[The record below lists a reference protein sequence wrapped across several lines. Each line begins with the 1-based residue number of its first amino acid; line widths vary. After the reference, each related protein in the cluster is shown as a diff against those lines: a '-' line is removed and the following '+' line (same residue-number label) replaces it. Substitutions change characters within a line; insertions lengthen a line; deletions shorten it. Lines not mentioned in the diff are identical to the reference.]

1 MRDASR
7 IFGAHAAHLR
17 RCDLRSSLT
26 HPRMRAL
33 RCSAAPLGPPRRS
46 RGRDPWTPNLSAGP
60 PTTPP
65 LPVNVAIVGP
75 AGSGKTTLFNALT
88 GGRGADGVGMV
99 DVPDERLDRLAA
111 AVKPLKTT
119 AAQVRVEDTPPGSRA
134 QRVAFARQADVL
146 VKVARCFGPDPDPAA
161 ELEEFAL
168 DLVLADLASV
178 ERRLEIVAKEAR
190 AGKKDAQAEHDV
202 LTVAKEHLDGGKVL
216 RTLTLEPDQRALL
229 MGVFPVTMKPAVYV
243 ANAADELLPGGGEP
257 AARVVKLAKAEGA
270 PAIVLSTRLE
280 AELGEL
286 DPSEQ
291 AEMRAGYGIDE
302 SGLGRIARAVW
313 ETGGLIT
320 YFTAGE
326 PEVRA
331 WPCER
336 DAPAPIAASKIHT
349 DFEKHF
355 IRAEVTS
362 VDELVDA
369 GSMDALRA
377 AGKLRVEGR
386 EYRVKDGDVVFFRVG
401 R

>member
-1 MRDASR
+1 
-7 IFGAHAAHLR
+7 
-17 RCDLRSSLT
+17 
-26 HPRMRAL
+26 
-33 RCSAAPLGPPRRS
+33 
-46 RGRDPWTPNLSAGP
+46 
-60 PTTPP
+60 

-75 AGSGKTTLFNALT
+75 AGAGKTTLFNALT
-88 GGRGADGVGMV
+88 AGRGADGVGMV
-99 DVPDERLDRLAA
+99 DVPDERLTRLAD

-146 VKVARCFGPDPDPAA
+146 VKVARCFGPEPDPAA

-178 ERRLEIVAKEAR
+178 EKRIDVVAKEAR
-190 AGKKDAQAEHDV
+190 AGKKDAQAEQEI
-202 LTVAKEHLDGGKVL
+202 LTLAKNHLDAGQQL
-216 RTLTLEPDQRALL
+216 RTLRLEPDQRALL
-229 MGVFPVTMKPAVYV
+229 LGIFPVTLKPAVYV
-243 ANAADELLPGGGEP
+243 ANAADELLPGGGDP
-257 AARVVKLAKAEGA
+257 AARVARLAAAEGA
-270 PAIVLSTRLE
+270 PVIILSARLE
-280 AELGEL
+280 SELGEL
-286 DPSEQ
+286 DPAEQ

-313 ETGGLIT
+313 EAGGLIT

-362 VDELVDA
+362 VDELVAA

-377 AGKLRVEGR
+377 AGKLRIEGR

>member
-1 MRDASR
+1 M
-7 IFGAHAAHLR
+7 
-17 RCDLRSSLT
+17 
-26 HPRMRAL
+26 
-33 RCSAAPLGPPRRS
+33 
-46 RGRDPWTPNLSAGP
+46 
-60 PTTPP
+60 
-65 LPVNVAIVGP
+65 PVNVAIVGP
-75 AGSGKTTLFNALT
+75 AGAGKTTLFNALT
-88 GGRGADGVGMV
+88 AGRGADGVGMV
-99 DVPDERLDRLAA
+99 DIPDERLARLAE
-111 AVKPLKTT
+111 AVNPAKVTP
-119 AAQVRVEDTPPGSRA
+119 AQVRVEDTPPGSRA

-146 VKVARCFGPDPDPAA
+146 LKVASCFGPDPDPAA

-178 ERRLEIVAKEAR
+178 ERRLEVVAKEAR
-190 AGKKDAQAEHDV
+190 AGKKDAQAESDV
-202 LTVAKEHLDGGKVL
+202 LNASKAHLDAGKQL
-216 RTLTLEPDQRALL
+216 RTLHLEPDQRNLL
-229 MGVFPVTMKPAVYV
+229 LGIFPVTLKPAVYV
-243 ANAADELLPGGGEP
+243 ANAEEKLLPQGGEP
-257 AARVVKLAKAEGA
+257 AAKVNKLADAESA
-270 PAIVLSTRLE
+270 PSIVLSARLE
-280 AELGEL
+280 AELAEL

-291 AEMRAGYGIDE
+291 AEMRAGYDIDE

-313 ETGGLIT
+313 EAGGLIT

-362 VDELVDA
+362 VDELVAA

-386 EYRVKDGDVVFFRVG
+386 EYRVKDGDVIFFRIG

>member
-1 MRDASR
+1 
-7 IFGAHAAHLR
+7 
-17 RCDLRSSLT
+17 
-26 HPRMRAL
+26 
-33 RCSAAPLGPPRRS
+33 
-46 RGRDPWTPNLSAGP
+46 
-60 PTTPP
+60 

-75 AGSGKTTLFNALT
+75 AGAGKTALFNALT
-88 GGRGADGVGMV
+88 AGRGADGVGMV
-99 DVPDERLDRLAA
+99 DVPDGRLTRLAE
-111 AVKPLKTT
+111 AVKPLKVTP
-119 AAQVRVEDTPPGSRA
+119 AQVRVEDTPPGSRA
-134 QRVAFARQADVL
+134 QRVAFARQSDVL
-146 VKVARCFGPDPDPAA
+146 VKVARCFGPQPDPVA

-178 ERRLEIVAKEAR
+178 ERRIEVVAKESR
-190 AGKKDAQAEHDV
+190 AGKKDAQAEQEI
-202 LTVAKEHLDGGKVL
+202 LTTAKEHLDAGRPL
-216 RTLTLEPDQRALL
+216 RTMKLEPDQRAILL
-229 MGVFPVTMKPAVYV
+229 GIFPVTLKPSVYV

-257 AARVVKLAKAEGA
+257 AAKVAKLAADEHA
-270 PAIVLSTRLE
+270 PAITLSARLE

-286 DPSEQ
+286 DPAEQ

-313 ETGGLIT
+313 EAGGLIT

-331 WPCER
+331 WPCEK

-362 VDELVDA
+362 VDELVAA
-369 GSMDALRA
+369 GSMEALRA

-386 EYRVKDGDVVFFRVG
+386 DYRVQDGDVIFFRIG

>member
-1 MRDASR
+1 M
-7 IFGAHAAHLR
+7 
-17 RCDLRSSLT
+17 
-26 HPRMRAL
+26 
-33 RCSAAPLGPPRRS
+33 
-46 RGRDPWTPNLSAGP
+46 
-60 PTTPP
+60 
-65 LPVNVAIVGP
+65 PVNVAIVGP
-75 AGSGKTTLFNALT
+75 TGAGKTTLFRALT
-88 GGRGADGVGMV
+88 GGPGADGVGMV
-99 DVPDERLDRLAA
+99 DVPDERLNRLAQ
-111 AVKPLKTT
+111 AVKPAKTT
-119 AAQVRVEDTPPGSRA
+119 PAQVRVEDTPPGSRA

-146 VKVARCFGPDPDPAA
+146 VKVARGFGPDPEPAA

-178 ERRLEIVAKEAR
+178 EKRLEVVGKEAR
-190 AGKKDAQAEHDV
+190 AGKKDAAAETEV
-202 LTVAKEHLDGGKVL
+202 LEAAKRHLDAGQQL
-216 RTLTLEPDQRALL
+216 RTLTLESDQRAILL
-229 MGVFPVTMKPAVYV
+229 GIFPVTLKPAVYV
-243 ANAADELLPGGGEP
+243 ANVAEELLPGGGEP
-257 AARVVKLAKAEGA
+257 ATKVGKLAEAEGA
-270 PAIVLSTRLE
+270 PSIALSARLE
-280 AELGEL
+280 AELAEL
-286 DPSEQ
+286 DPAEQ

-313 ETGGLIT
+313 EAGGLIT

-362 VDELVDA
+362 VDELVAA

-377 AGKLRVEGR
+377 AGKLRIEGR
-386 EYRVKDGDVVFFRVG
+386 DYRVQDGDVIFFRIG

>member
-1 MRDASR
+1 M
-7 IFGAHAAHLR
+7 
-17 RCDLRSSLT
+17 
-26 HPRMRAL
+26 
-33 RCSAAPLGPPRRS
+33 
-46 RGRDPWTPNLSAGP
+46 
-60 PTTPP
+60 
-65 LPVNVAIVGP
+65 PVNVAVVGP
-75 AGSGKTTLFNALT
+75 AGAGKTTLFNALT
-88 GGRGADGVGMV
+88 AGRGADGVGMV
-99 DVPDERLDRLAA
+99 DVPDERLNRLAE
-111 AVKPLKTT
+111 AVKPAKTT

-146 VKVARCFGPDPDPAA
+146 VKVARCFGPEPDPAA

-178 ERRLEIVAKEAR
+178 EKRLDVVAKEAR
-190 AGKKDAQAEHDV
+190 AGKKDAQSEHDV
-202 LTVAKEHLDGGKVL
+202 LMKAKEHLDGGKQL
-216 RTLTLEPDQRALL
+216 RTMNLEPDQRALL
-229 MGVFPVTMKPAVYV
+229 MGIFPVTLKPEVYV
-243 ANAADELLPGGGEP
+243 ANAADTAPPGGGE
-257 AARVVKLAKAEGA
+257 AAAKVAKLAAAEGA
-270 PAIVLSTRLE
+270 PAIVLSARLE

-286 DPSEQ
+286 DQAEQ
-291 AEMRAGYGIDE
+291 AEMRASYGVDE
-302 SGLGRIARAVW
+302 SGLGRIAKAVW
-313 ETGGLIT
+313 EAGGLIT

-336 DAPAPIAASKIHT
+336 DALAPVAASKIHT

-362 VDELVDA
+362 VDELVAA

-386 EYRVKDGDVVFFRVG
+386 DYRVKDGDVVFFRIG

>member
-1 MRDASR
+1 
-7 IFGAHAAHLR
+7 
-17 RCDLRSSLT
+17 
-26 HPRMRAL
+26 
-33 RCSAAPLGPPRRS
+33 
-46 RGRDPWTPNLSAGP
+46 
-60 PTTPP
+60 

-75 AGSGKTTLFNALT
+75 AGAGKTTLFNALT
-88 GGRGADGVGMV
+88 AGRGADGVGMV
-99 DVPDERLDRLAA
+99 DIPDERLTRLAE
-111 AVKPLKTT
+111 AVKPAKTT
-119 AAQVRVEDTPPGSRA
+119 PAQVRVEDTPPGSRA

-146 VKVARCFGPDPDPAA
+146 LKVARCFGPEPDPVA

-168 DLVLADLASV
+168 DLVLADLGSV
-178 ERRLEIVAKEAR
+178 EKRLEVVAKEAR
-190 AGKKDAQAEHDV
+190 AGKKDAQAETEV
-202 LTVAKEHLDGGKVL
+202 LTAAKQHLDAGQQL
-216 RTLTLEPDQRALL
+216 RTLSLEPDQRAILL
-229 MGVFPVTMKPAVYV
+229 GIFPVTLKPAVYV
-243 ANAADELLPGGGEP
+243 ANVAEETGSQSALPAGGEL
-257 AARVVKLAKAEGA
+257 AAKVKKLADGEGA
-270 PAIVLSTRLE
+270 PSIALSARLE

-291 AEMRAGYGIDE
+291 AEMRAGYGVDE

-313 ETGGLIT
+313 EAGGLIT

-362 VDELVDA
+362 VDELVAA

-386 EYRVKDGDVVFFRVG
+386 DYRVKDGDVIFFRIG

>member
-1 MRDASR
+1 
-7 IFGAHAAHLR
+7 
-17 RCDLRSSLT
+17 
-26 HPRMRAL
+26 
-33 RCSAAPLGPPRRS
+33 
-46 RGRDPWTPNLSAGP
+46 
-60 PTTPP
+60 
-65 LPVNVAIVGP
+65 
-75 AGSGKTTLFNALT
+75 
-88 GGRGADGVGMV
+88 MV
-99 DVPDERLDRLAA
+99 DVPDERLTRLTEAA
-111 AVKPLKTT
+111 HPAKTT

-146 VKVARCFGPDPDPAA
+146 VKVARCFGPNPDPAA

-178 ERRLEIVAKEAR
+178 EKRLEVVAKEAR
-190 AGKKDAQAEHDV
+190 AGKRDAQSETDV
-202 LTVAKEHLDGGKVL
+202 LNAAKSHLDAGKQL
-216 RTLTLEPDQRALL
+216 RTLELEPDQRALL
-229 MGVFPVTMKPAVYV
+229 LGIFPVTMKPAVYV
-243 ANAADELLPGGGEP
+243 ANAADELLPNGGDA
-257 AARVVKLAKAEGA
+257 AARVAKLAAAENS
-270 PAIVLSTRLE
+270 PAITLSARLE
-280 AELGEL
+280 AELGEM
-286 DPSEQ
+286 DPAEQ
-291 AEMRAGYGIDE
+291 AEMRAAYGIDE

-313 ETGGLIT
+313 EVGGLIT

-362 VDELVDA
+362 VDELVAA

-386 EYRVKDGDVVFFRVG
+386 DYRVKDGDVVFFRIG

>member
-1 MRDASR
+1 V
-7 IFGAHAAHLR
+7 
-17 RCDLRSSLT
+17 
-26 HPRMRAL
+26 
-33 RCSAAPLGPPRRS
+33 
-46 RGRDPWTPNLSAGP
+46 
-60 PTTPP
+60 
-65 LPVNVAIVGP
+65 PVNVAIVGP
-75 AGSGKTTLFNALT
+75 TGAGKTTLFNALT
-88 GGRGADGVGMV
+88 AGRGADGVGMV
-99 DVPDERLDRLAA
+99 DIPDGRLTRLAE
-111 AVKPLKTT
+111 AVKPVKVTP
-119 AAQVRVEDTPPGSRA
+119 AQVRVEDTPLGSRA

-146 VKVARCFGPDPDPAA
+146 LKVARCFGPDPDPAA

-178 ERRLEIVAKEAR
+178 ERRLEVVGKEVR
-190 AGKKDAQAEHDV
+190 AGKKDAAAEAEV
-202 LTVAKEHLDGGKVL
+202 L
-216 RTLTLEPDQRALL
+216 
-229 MGVFPVTMKPAVYV
+229 
-243 ANAADELLPGGGEP
+243 AD
-257 AARVVKLAKAEGA
+257 AEGA
-270 PAIVLSTRLE
+270 PSIVLSARLE
-280 AELGEL
+280 AELAEL

-313 ETGGLIT
+313 EAGGLIT

-336 DAPAPIAASKIHT
+336 DAPAPVAASKIHT

-362 VDELVDA
+362 VDELVAA
-369 GSMDALRA
+369 GSMEALRA

-386 EYRVKDGDVVFFRVG
+386 DYRVKDGDVIFFRIG